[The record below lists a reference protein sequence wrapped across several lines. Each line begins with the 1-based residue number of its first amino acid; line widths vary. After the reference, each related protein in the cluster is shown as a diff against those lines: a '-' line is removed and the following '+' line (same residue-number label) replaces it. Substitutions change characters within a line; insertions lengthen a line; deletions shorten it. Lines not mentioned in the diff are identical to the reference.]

1 MVRYI
6 KSGTEVKIS
15 GLEEILK
22 WAEDRPIACISA
34 CTDDNSGKPDERAN
48 ATNRLRARIQARYDF
63 VEVNGGW
70 LEPLEDGGSKE
81 TTEESFIVI
90 GNKYDS
96 PVGSVDGFIDDMVAL
111 CNEFKQWAVLVID
124 YAEDISKITPE
135 QRKMRSD
142 AYKTFSDPKYIE
154 DDLIDQLGGEDAV
167 SNEYDVYDDVNS
179 IPEDLDVYELH
190 GVYYDGNG
198 AVKREFFNV
207 TPKHIASYFTT
218 TARKA
223 GASKFTLLSSMQ
235 LRGRYVADSL
245 AHKYQVGWNSR
256 LPIEAQVDLINRYM
270 NSRFYPSH
278 LKSTYDELSIRRN
291 NK

>member
-15 GLEEILK
+15 SLEEVLR
-22 WAEDRPIACISA
+22 WAQNRPIACISA
-34 CTDDNSGKPDERAN
+34 CTDDNSGDPEGRSRE
-48 ATNRLRARIQARYDF
+48 TIRLRTMIQARYDF
-63 VEVNGGW
+63 VEVYGGW
-70 LEPLEDGGSKE
+70 LEPLKDGGSKE
-81 TTEESFIVI
+81 TTEESFIVL

-96 PVGSVDGFIDDMVAL
+96 PIGDVDRFVRNMVSL
-111 CNEFKQWAVLVID
+111 CEEFQQWAVLVID

-142 AYKTFSDPKYIE
+142 AYKAFSDPKYIE

-270 NSRFYPSH
+270 NSRFYPSN
-278 LKSTYDELSIRRN
+278 LKSTYDELSIGRN